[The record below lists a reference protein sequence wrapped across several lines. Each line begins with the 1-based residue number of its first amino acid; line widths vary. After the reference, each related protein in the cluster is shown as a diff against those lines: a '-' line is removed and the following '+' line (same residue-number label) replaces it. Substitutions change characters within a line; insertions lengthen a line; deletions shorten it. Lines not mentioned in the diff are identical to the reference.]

1 MTAGLPTSSSTLQRP
16 TAPQRGGWWITAGVA
31 GPLLL
36 LAAAIGI
43 TELRLRNALRTQIAR
58 RDATLLAGLLRQQLR
73 ESGDDTASDPL
84 TAILETTRLPQLPGV
99 RSVILYSPTGSFVH
113 GWPLTVA
120 SVPLEDALRLE
131 AAAGRPGA
139 RFFDRRAISE
149 EFLGAGATTPSAEPM
164 LEVVVAVPDSLH
176 NGVAGFAR
184 FLLDGAGMAE
194 EYARLDGTLR
204 RQAAWTFSLAGIA
217 TAGVVGWALRQLSQS
232 NRRLRQAN
240 LELTMAAK
248 TSAMGAVASHLIHGL
263 KNPLTGLQ
271 TLLRDPAFAGDSGSG
286 LHDAATLTRR
296 MRGMIDDVAR
306 VLREDSGFADYEVEA
321 PDLFSVLQQRLGPE
335 ATERNQRIEIQTGGA
350 LTLPNRDANLTLLI
364 LENLS
369 HNALQAS
376 PAGSSLRLGLSITAE
391 AAVFSVT
398 DSGPGLAPE
407 IQERLFSPVIST
419 KPGGSGIGLA
429 LSRQLARHMGADLRL
444 EHTGPEGSMFV
455 LRLPLPRAAA

>member
-1 MTAGLPTSSSTLQRP
+1 MTAGLPTLPHSVQPPARP
-16 TAPQRGGWWITAGVA
+16 PRGARWIAAGVA
-31 GPLLL
+31 GHLLL
-36 LAAAIGI
+36 VAAAIGV
-43 TELRLRNALRTQIAR
+43 TELRLRDALRTQIAR

-73 ESGDDTASDPL
+73 ESGDESASDPL

-99 RSVILYSPTGSFVH
+99 RSVILYSPTGRFVH

-120 SVPLEDALRLE
+120 SVPLENDLRLE
-131 AAAGRPGA
+131 AAAGTAGA
-139 RFFDRRAISE
+139 RFFDRRAISD
-149 EFLGAGATTPSAEPM
+149 EFLSASASDAAAAPM

-184 FLLDGAGMAE
+184 FLLDGDGMAQE
-194 EYARLDGTLR
+194 FATLDATLR

-240 LELTMAAK
+240 LELTLAAK

-286 LHDAATLTRR
+286 VHDAATLTRR

-321 PDLFSVLQQRLGPE
+321 ADLFTVLQQRLGPE
-335 ATERNQRIEIQTGGA
+335 AAARNQGIEFHPQGT
-350 LTLPNRDANLTLLI
+350 LLLPNRDANLTLLI

-376 PAGSSLRLGLSITAE
+376 PSGSALRLGLSTTLD

-398 DSGPGLAPE
+398 DSGPGLPPE

-444 EHTGPEGSMFV
+444 ERTGPDGSVFT
-455 LRLPLPRAAA
+455 LRLPLPRSAS